1 MLTSG
6 VSLLTVTPVGGP
18 EGAMKFLLKL
28 VMIMTITATTLFTL
42 RKLKKKTT
50 VTWRIGSQIN
60 KCRPPDKIDNYKG

>member
-42 RKLKKKTT
+42 RKLKKK
-50 VTWRIGSQIN
+50 RQLHEE
-60 KCRPPDKIDNYKG
+60 